1 MLISVERPSV
11 IEDALLPFSRLSQS
25 ESLSRSILPV
35 WSDTVC
41 NRTIIVSL
49 PVCMYVCVFVCARV
63 HVCVR
68 ACVCACVCV

>member
-68 ACVCACVCV
+68 ACVSICR